1 MQVDRL
7 FLTECPRDAMQ
18 GIQEFIPT
26 EEKIN
31 YLNSLLA
38 CGFHRL
44 DFGSFVSP
52 KAIPQLRDTAEVL
65 PHLKFDSKTELL
77 AIVANDKGVEQ
88 ALGFDE
94 IHFLGFPF
102 SVSEQFQLRN
112 TNANIMESKARL
124 LQISKR
130 VNECKKQLMVYLSMG
145 FGNPYGDTWSIQLV
159 VDFAKELH
167 ETMGITHVALSD
179 TIGSATP
186 FLVKELFSEVQGAL
200 PNLEIGVHLHT
211 LPQHAT
217 ALIDAAVSVGCQH
230 FDSALLGIGGCP
242 MAKDDLTGNLDT
254 ATILEYCVA
263 HEIETGINL
272 EYFLKSKSQAT
283 SLFSKYH

>member
-65 PHLKFDSKTELL
+65 PHLNYTTETALL
-77 AIVANDKGVEQ
+77 AIVANDKGVDQ
-88 ALGFDE
+88 GLMFDQ
-94 IHFLGFPF
+94 IQFLGYPF

-112 TNANIMESKARL
+112 TNANIKESKARL
-124 LQISKR
+124 LQISRR
-130 VNECKKQLMVYLSMG
+130 VSASQKQLMVYLSMG

-159 VDFAKELH
+159 VDFAKELY

-186 FLVKELFSEVQGAL
+186 LLVTELFSEVRGAL
-200 PNLEIGVHLHT
+200 PNVEIGVHLHT
-211 LPQHAT
+211 LTQHAV
-217 ALIDAAVSVGCQH
+217 ALIDAAVSAGCQH
-230 FDSALLGIGGCP
+230 FDSAVLGIGGCP

-254 ATILEYCVA
+254 ATLV
-263 HEIETGINL
+263 
-272 EYFLKSKSQAT
+272 K
-283 SLFSKYH
+283 